1 MSEQPSQLQQM
12 KPYLIAAGALL
23 VLLIIV
29 VFWPTEDKSADVEVV
44 PEVQMPETTNVETT
58 PVDVLPDIETDVVD
72 ESVYEGLPETKEVVI
87 GSDDADTPVQEVPP
101 IVEVPVEIPE
111 VMVTDEMITTAL
123 QTAIEAPAFAR
134 LLVDDGLIQRFVI
147 NVNNLANEEAS
158 PKDALVVAP
167 QQSFRVYEQADSEW
181 IDPASYQRYTPYVDV
196 LESADT
202 ERLVALLDEFRPTL
216 EERFAEIARPG
227 QSLDQTL
234 IEAINVL
241 LDTPQVPVPIEVYS
255 DSVMYKFKDERL
267 EALPLPQKQLIR
279 MGPDNMRRL
288 KAVLRDIK
296 AELE

>member
-1 MSEQPSQLQQM
+1 MP
-12 KPYLIAAGALL
+12 
-23 VLLIIV
+23 
-29 VFWPTEDKSADVEVV
+29 DV
-44 PEVQMPETTNVETT
+44 QIPETSSVETA
-58 PVDVLPDIETDVVD
+58 PVDVLPDIETDTV
-72 ESVYEGLPETKEVVI
+72 EASVYERLPETKEVVI
-87 GSDDADTPVQEVPP
+87 DTADTLEPTQDVPP
-101 IVEVPVEIPE
+101 VIEVPVNFPE
-111 VMVTDEMITTAL
+111 ATITDDTITLAL
-123 QTAIEAPAFAR
+123 QTAIDAPAFAR
-134 LLVDDGLIQRFVI
+134 LLVDDGLLQRFVI

-167 QQSFRVYEQADSEW
+167 QQSFRVYQQAGREW
-181 IDPASYQRYTPYVDV
+181 IEPASFQRYTPYVDV

-202 ERLVALLDEFRPTL
+202 RRLVALLDEFKPSL
-216 EERFAEIARPG
+216 EARFAEIARPG
-227 QSLDQTL
+227 QDLNQTL
-234 IEAINVL
+234 IDAINVL